1 MKKLLLLTLTLTFA
15 LGAVAKPKK
24 VVMIAGRQSH
34 GPLSHEHKAGIMLLA
49 KCLQENAGDLVAPT
63 VVLNGWPKD
72 NNVFRDVAAVVI
84 YSDGGGRHPAL
95 GGNNLEMLGRMME
108 EGVGFLTIHY
118 AVEPT
123 TNKGNKEFIAW
134 QGGCFE
140 THWSVN
146 PHWVANFKKLP
157 KHPITRGVK
166 PFKAN
171 DEWYFHMR
179 FAPGMKG
186 VTPILS
192 DVAPK
197 ETMRR
202 GNGAHSGNE
211 HVRKS
216 VAAGDQ
222 QHVAWAFERPNGGRG
237 FGFTGG
243 HNHLNWG
250 NDDFRKTV
258 LNAIVWVSKAEVP
271 ANGVPSKVSEQD
283 LYANLDNKG
292 RRPKPRSNPGPQATS
307 KITGPK
313 PVAESKMITK
323 KTGPA
328 KLIAKIAGA
337 KELHLVVTDGGNGYA
352 CDWADWAEPELI
364 DAAGK
369 RTKLTDLK
377 WKAASAGFGAVQLN
391 KNCGGDTM
399 KLNGLAVPFGIG
411 THANSIVSY
420 ELPAGHKFVEF
431 MSHVGLDSGGLDQG
445 NCGDQASVQFHVFT
459 QQPKF
464 VKVAGGGGANINSR
478 SPKEAT
484 ENLDIHEKLQAELF
498 ASEPMML
505 SPSNIDIDHRGRV
518 WVCEII
524 NYRGHRNRRQEGDR
538 ILILEDTDGDGK
550 ADEKTLF
557 YQGRDIDSPHG
568 VCVLATPDG
577 KGTKVIVSAGDK
589 VQVFTDM
596 DGDDK
601 PDKKEV
607 LFSGIGGSQH
617 DHGIHAFVFGPDGR
631 LYFNFGNTGHQVR
644 DRDGKPIIDRA
655 GNEVNDR
662 RNPYQQGMVFRCKL
676 DGSDF
681 ETLGWNFR
689 NNWMIAVDSF
699 GSLWQSDNDDDGNRA
714 VRINYVM
721 EFGNYGF
728 RSEITGAGWR
738 ANRTNIEK
746 SIPLRHWHLND
757 PGVIPN
763 LLQTGAGS
771 PTGICIYE
779 GDLLPKEFYG
789 QMIHCDAGPSIV
801 RAYPVKPSG
810 AGYTGSIVNILDGA
824 KKDRWFRPSDV
835 KVAPDGSLFVADW
848 YDPGV
853 GGHRMGDLN
862 RGRLF
867 RVTPKGFNKGYKVP
881 KQSYNSV
888 DGLIAALQN
897 PNNSVRHIAFTE
909 LKKRGAAAKAGL
921 QKLAGNGQPRQR
933 ARALWLLAQI
943 DGNLASTVKQA
954 AADKDENIRGM
965 ALRIARQHKVDVIPL
980 VRELAGDQSSVV
992 RRECLIAL
1000 RHNDSKE
1007 APALW
1012 AKLANAHDGKD
1023 RWYLEALGLAADK
1036 QENAFFDAWVKT
1048 AKLGTPAAND
1058 IIWRNRGTHGAKHL
1072 ADIILSKKT
1081 TAAEKPRYLRAMD
1094 FIPKSK
1100 EKDDA
1105 LARIALGALE

>member
-1 MKKLLLLTLTLTFA
+1 MKNLLLLTLTLTLS

-24 VVMIAGRQSH
+24 VVMIAGQRSH

-49 KCLQENAGDLVAPT
+49 KCLKEGAGELVAPT
-63 VVLNGWPKD
+63 VVLNGWPQND
-72 NNVFRDVAAVVI
+72 SVFEGADAVVI

-95 GGNNLEMLGRMME
+95 GKGGNNLELLRELMDK
-108 EGVGFLTIHY
+108 GVGFLTIHY

-123 TNKGNKEFIAW
+123 TNKGNKEFLAW

-146 PHWVANFKKLP
+146 PHWVANFDKLP

-192 DVAPK
+192 DVPPK

-202 GNGAHSGNE
+202 RDGAHSGNP
-211 HVRKS
+211 HVRKA
-216 VAAGDQ
+216 VAAGQ
-222 QHVAWAFERPNGGRG
+222 AQHVAWAFERPNGGRG

-258 LNAIVWVSKAEVP
+258 LNAIVWVSQAEVP
-271 ANGVPSKVSEQD
+271 ENGVPSKLVEKD

-292 RRPKPRSNPGPQATS
+292 RRPKPRSNPGPGAGSQV
-307 KITGPK
+307 TGPK
-313 PVAESKMITK
+313 PVAQSKVLTRAN
-323 KTGPA
+323 PVA
-328 KLIAKIAGA
+328 KLEADIAGA
-337 KELHLVVTDGGNGYA
+337 NELHLVVTDGGNGFG
-352 CDWADWAEPELI
+352 CDWADWAEPTLI
-364 DAAGK
+364 DAAGMA
-369 RTKLTDLK
+369 TQLTALK
-377 WKAASAGFGAVQLN
+377 WKSASSGFGSVQLN
-391 KNCGGDTM
+391 KNCNGGPLRIAG
-399 KLNGLAVPFGIG
+399 KSVKFGLG

-420 ELPAGHKFVEF
+420 ALPKGHKFVKLVTG
-431 MSHVGLDSGGLDQG
+431 VGLDNGGTDQG
-445 NCGDQASVQFHVFT
+445 NCGSQASAQFHVFT
-459 QQPKF
+459 AQPKF
-464 VKVAGGGGANINSR
+464 VSTANGGAQQVNTR
-478 SPKEAT
+478 TPAQAVA
-484 ENLDIHEKLQAELF
+484 NLDVHEKLQAELF
-498 ASEPMML
+498 AAEPMML
-505 SPSNIDIDHRGRV
+505 SPANIDIDHRGRV

-538 ILILEDTDGDGK
+538 ILILEDTDGDGV
-550 ADEKTLF
+550 ADLKKVF

-577 KGTKVIVSAGDK
+577 KNTKVIVSAGDK
-589 VQVFTDM
+589 VQVFTDS

-601 PDKKEV
+601 PDKKEI
-607 LFSGIGGSQH
+607 LFSGIAGSQH
-617 DHGIHAFVFGPDGR
+617 DHGIHTFVFGPDGR
-631 LYFNFGNTGHQVR
+631 LYFNFGNTGRQLR
-644 DRDGKPIIDRA
+644 DKDGKAIIDRA
-655 GNEVNDR
+655 GNVVHDR
-662 RNPYQQGMVFRCKL
+662 RDPYQQGMVFRCKL
-676 DGSDF
+676 DGSDL

-699 GSLWQSDNDDDGNRA
+699 GTLWQSDNDDDGNRA

-738 ANRTNIEK
+738 AKRTNMEGP
-746 SIPLRHWHLND
+746 IPLRHWHLND

-779 GDLLPKEFYG
+779 GDLLPEEFYG

-810 AGYTGSIVNILDGA
+810 AGYTATIVNILDGA
-824 KKDRWFRPSDV
+824 KKDRWFRPSDAQ
-835 KVAPDGSLFVADW
+835 VAPDGSVIVADW

-867 RVTPKGFNKGYKVP
+867 RVTPKGHKGYKVP
-881 KQSYNSV
+881 KLDFKSI
-888 DGLIAALQN
+888 DGLITALQN
-897 PNNSVRHIAFTE
+897 PNNSVRHVAFVE
-909 LKKRGAAAKAGL
+909 LKKRGGAAKAAL
-921 QKLAGNGQPRQR
+921 QKLAGHDQPRQR
-933 ARALWLLAQI
+933 ARALWLLAQF
-943 DGNLASTVKQA
+943 DGNTGA
-954 AADKDENIRGM
+954 AIARATKDKDENIRGM

-980 VRELAGDQSSVV
+980 VRQLTGDESAVV
-992 RRECLIAL
+992 RRECAIAL
-1000 RHNDSKE
+1000 RHNKSKE

-1036 QENAFFDAWVKT
+1036 QENAFFDEWMKT
-1048 AKLGTPAAND
+1048 AKLDTAGARD
-1058 IIWRNRGTHGAKHL
+1058 VIWRSRGTHAAQYI
-1072 ADIILSKKT
+1072 ADIILDRRTK
-1081 TAAEKPRYLRAMD
+1081 AEEKSRFLRALD
-1094 FIPKSK
+1094 FIPAGK
-1100 EKDDA
+1100 EKTDA
-1105 LARIALGALE
+1105 LARIALGNL